1 MECTKDTPM
10 NDPQAIEYAKR
21 GQVMMSTLRVDL
33 DNMIASI
40 KGNKNVSKTLQDRYD
55 WIQNIS

>member
-1 MECTKDTPM
+1 M
-10 NDPQAIEYAKR
+10 NDPQAVEYAKR

-40 KGNKNVSKTLQDRYD
+40 KGNKSVSKALQDSYD
-55 WIQNIS
+55 WIHNIS